1 MLMLPVECVKQ
12 QMSVA
17 LLTLRLYVNVVFA
30 TRCASSKWP
39 KKKKINY
46 DSLNLSFLKFK
57 VFSVTV
63 FLTPAG
69 SEHGMTKLHLVYS
82 K

>member
-1 MLMLPVECVKQ
+1 MCKTANVCCVIDFEIICKCCICNSLRFLQ
-12 QMSVA
+12 VA
-17 LLTLRLYVNVVFA
+17 
-30 TRCASSKWP
+30 
-39 KKKKINY
+39 KKEKINY